1 MDSWVVSWL
10 CALCCVW
17 PAICSLPL
25 FQASRAG
32 FPRPHSLGETA
43 RRPPRRS
50 TGAQMRTT
58 LGGDASRRMQ
68 EWGEAESDSEVFWA
82 AASNSCSCSS
92 SDRSSMIDPVFRTL
106 RLP

>member
-1 MDSWVVSWL
+1 
-10 CALCCVW
+10 
-17 PAICSLPL
+17 
-25 FQASRAG
+25 
-32 FPRPHSLGETA
+32 
-43 RRPPRRS
+43 
-50 TGAQMRTT
+50 MRTT

-82 AASNSCSCSS
+82 AASNRCSCSS